1 MRIVLFSGNT
11 GDLSPE
17 DRLSGIA
24 LRDYLRDYSEEV
36 RDEPGYI
43 GGFRG
48 KKTNKQTKNR

>member
-11 GDLSPE
+11 GDLSLG

-48 KKTNKQTKNR
+48 EKKNPKNR